1 MKKTLITI
9 LVVFIIV
16 FLGALY
22 ENDFLRR
29 QFNEL
34 NEVFVS
40 LYEKIDDDTA
50 NKQDVLAVQ
59 QNWFDKKKYLH
70 AFIPHGEIKEIDL
83 WLAEAVTFVD
93 QKNREEA
100 LSKVQ
105 VLIVLSEQIPH
116 SFSISFEN
124 IL

>member
-1 MKKTLITI
+1 MKKTLISI
-9 LVVFIIV
+9 LLVFIIV
-16 FLGALY
+16 LAGALY
-22 ENDFLRR
+22 ENDFVKR
-29 QFNEL
+29 QFSEL
-34 NEVFVS
+34 NEVFIT
-40 LYEKIDDDTA
+40 LYEEIDDDTA
-50 NKQDVLAVQ
+50 GKQDVLGVQ

-83 WLAEAVTFVD
+83 WLAETVTFVD
-93 QKNREEA
+93 QGNREEA